1 MPPAPPTPDP
11 RSPPRVSDDKGA
23 TLTAVRTTWRGIGI
37 RSIKLHPWHD
47 NWLLVLVKRPD
58 CKSPDRAL
66 MECPHDLMLNTV
78 GVGVGVGRVN
88 RRISENVG
96 G

>member
-1 MPPAPPTPDP
+1 M
-11 RSPPRVSDDKGA
+11 SDDKGA

-58 CKSPDRAL
+58 CKTPDRAL

-78 GVGVGVGRVN
+78 G
-88 RRISENVG
+88 
-96 G
+96 